1 MPRWGIFFFEYTIYG
16 RLNAQYEYGSRLMN
30 ESQRT
35 MTTNDG
41 TKHKSRRKCLCWS
54 LGVIIYQATNLF

>member
-41 TKHKSRRKCLCWS
+41 TKLNTS
-54 LGVIIYQATNLF
+54 LVESASAGHWV